1 MKRSWDGKNV
11 DLSLLTTYIGEFFK
25 AKDFEAVKGE
35 IPTGFQI
42 FASGSPLFRMQGYIC
57 VTIEG
62 NPNNFTVTIERSTEK
77 KKGDTPR
84 FMFIEQMLFG
94 GYLTLRKL
102 KSDEAWLKL
111 EKELWKY
118 VENSVLKLTN
128 SGNPTTFH

>member
-1 MKRSWDGKNV
+1 MKRNWDGKNI
-11 DLSLLTTYIGEFFK
+11 DLSLLTMHIGEFFK

-35 IPTGFQI
+35 TPTGYQI
-42 FASGSPLFRMQGYIC
+42 FASGSPLFRMHGYIC

-77 KKGDTPR
+77 KKGDIPR

-102 KSDEAWLKL
+102 KSDETWLKL
-111 EKELWKY
+111 EKELWRH
-118 VENSVLKLTN
+118 VENSVLQLIN
-128 SGNPTTFH
+128 SARR